1 MWVRLLN
8 LYQHVTKR
16 RCLHFLRCSK
26 TSVGHLDIFYAIQI
40 PSLLKAKPLQG
51 NHWSGQRWGVPRKHS
66 LCQGTASEADTH
78 TKFQLERKSKTDWK
92 KLPLFNSLLI
102 YSLQSVTTLKRR
114 ENQLRVLRS
123 TTLTTKVLPGQ
134 LAHATIACKCIPVHT
149 WLSLVCA
156 LEMRKLFVL
165 EPRPLRS

>member
-1 MWVRLLN
+1 MPYKFPLSLKLNHCRAITEAVRGEELRGN
-8 LYQHVTKR
+8 TGYAREQPQSQRHTSTSS
-16 RCLHFLRCSK
+16 HFS
-26 TSVGHLDIFYAIQI
+26 T
-40 PSLLKAKPLQG
+40 
-51 NHWSGQRWGVPRKHS
+51 RKEEENR
-66 LCQGTASEADTH
+66 L
-78 TKFQLERKSKTDWK
+78 K

-123 TTLTTKVLPGQ
+123 TTLTTKVLLGQ
-134 LAHATIACKCIPVHT
+134 LAHATIACKCIPEHT

-156 LEMRKLFVL
+156 LEMRKVFVL